1 MSCLGGWAQ
10 GGGHGPA
17 VHDLGLGA
25 DQLLSA
31 VVVLA
36 SGVIVTA
43 SPCSHSALF
52 FAIRGGGGGTY
63 GAVVQATIKAYD
75 ITPVSAIQLS
85 IAPKSQKDTPAFVDA
100 LASVYSTYPEMS
112 NRGFSGYGSWS
123 ISSPT
128 PVIENYTGTYNVAG
142 FTQIYAIFNS
152 TLPTAQALFSPLA
165 TKLRSLNSSA
175 LYINTK
181 TFSFPTYWQYWNTL
195 SNISSPIGQSA
206 ALGSRLLD
214 GPALTDNLTALRST
228 LQTLA
233 GTPEQYTSIN
243 IVFVG
248 GGAIASLKDP
258 YSGVNPAWRSAY
270 VHNIVARGWAPGTNA
285 SIQQAI
291 HEDITNVKVAAMKAL
306 APNTGA
312 YMNEGD
318 RQDPDYLAD
327 FYGEHLPFLERVKAR
342 YDPGDVFYCP
352 TCVGSERWAEDEK
365 GRLCRR
371 EVGY

>member
-1 MSCLGGWAQ
+1 M
-10 GGGHGPA
+10 
-17 VHDLGLGA
+17 HDHGLGA

-36 SGVIVTA
+36 SGAIVTV
-43 SPCSHSALF
+43 SPCSHPALY

-63 GAVVQATIKAYD
+63 GVVIQTTIKAYP
-75 ITPVSAIQLS
+75 ITHVSAIQLS
-85 IAPKSQKDTPAFVDA
+85 IAPKSQEDMPAFMDA
-100 LASVYSTYPEMS
+100 LASVYSYYPELS

-128 PVIENYTGTYNVAG
+128 PIVENYTGTYNVAG
-142 FTQIYAIFNS
+142 FTQIYAIFN
-152 TLPTAQALFSPLA
+152 TTASAARDLLSPLSTQLQA
-165 TKLRSLNSSA
+165 KNNSG

-181 TFSFPTYWQYWNTL
+181 NYSFDTYWQYWSTL

-214 GPALTDNLTALRST
+214 GPALTDNATALSST

-233 GTPEQYTSIN
+233 GTPEEYTSTN
-243 IVFVG
+243 VVFVG
-248 GGAIASLKDP
+248 GGAIASLHDP
-258 YSGVNPAWRSAY
+258 YSGVNPAWRTAY

-285 SIQQAI
+285 SVQQATR
-291 HEDITNVKVAAMKAL
+291 EDITNVKVAAMKAL

-318 RQDPDYLAD
+318 VQDPNYLAD
-327 FYGEHLPFLERVKAR
+327 FYGKHLPILSRIKAR
-342 YDPGDVFYCP
+342 YDPYDVFYCP
-352 TCVGSERWAEDEK
+352 TCIGSELWAEDDT

-371 EVGY
+371 QIGYRHADTRSTGGQ